1 MTPELRLFIFPIISY
16 LPLITH
22 YSRLRQD
29 KSTAGIEYR
38 NSLIQA
44 IAAPQIKIPKITSTE
59 LLQINIG

>member
-1 MTPELRLFIFPIISY
+1 MTPELRLFIFPIIYY

-22 YSRLRQD
+22 YCRLRQD
-29 KSTAGIEYR
+29 KSTACIEYR

-59 LLQINIG
+59 LLQINIE